1 MIGST
6 SGGKVSSMATVL
18 QHPFGTTAFGDFLRS
33 ARERRGLT
41 IQQIAHE
48 TKIPRRLLE
57 SLEHGDLGAIP
68 SGMYQRA
75 EIRAYAKAVGLDQ
88 ALALSELER
97 ALGTRSMS
105 TDRKPT
111 SDSITASRYRRPY
124 LLAAFGVAIFL
135 IGIVAWYGRL
145 TPLPIEN
152 RRAGGTETPPSQRAE
167 AGGAKAPP
175 LQGAQAPPPRSAAVG
190 AADMPPAQTPA
201 VAAESPETAGT
212 AASAAGLITE
222 LVVITQPEG
231 ARVTVDGI
239 GRGTTPLTI
248 RYLAAGEKRVRVLK
262 DGFPAV
268 ERTVR
273 VEAARQPTTVVIPLQ
288 GATQ

>member
-1 MIGST
+1 MIGIHVRRQ
-6 SGGKVSSMATVL
+6 VSFMATVL

-167 AGGAKAPP
+167 AGGAKA
-175 LQGAQAPPPRSAAVG
+175 APARLKPRLH
-190 AADMPPAQTPA
+190 D
-201 VAAESPETAGT
+201 
-212 AASAAGLITE
+212 
-222 LVVITQPEG
+222 
-231 ARVTVDGI
+231 
-239 GRGTTPLTI
+239 
-248 RYLAAGEKRVRVLK
+248 
-262 DGFPAV
+262 
-268 ERTVR
+268 
-273 VEAARQPTTVVIPLQ
+273 RQPLARLTCRRHKRRRSRPSRLRRLEPRRPLRV
-288 GATQ
+288 

>member
-1 MIGST
+1 
-6 SGGKVSSMATVL
+6 MATVL

-111 SDSITASRYRRPY
+111 SDSITAGRYRRPY

-145 TPLPIEN
+145 TPVPIEN
-152 RRAGGTETPPSQRAE
+152 GRAGGTETPPSQRAE
-167 AGGAKAPP
+167 AGGAKA
-175 LQGAQAPPPRSAAVG
+175 LPPRSAAVG
-190 AADMPPAQTPA
+190 VVDVPPAQTTA
-201 VAAESPETAGT
+201 IAAESPETAGT

-273 VEAARQPTTVVIPLQ
+273 VEAARKPTTVVIPLQ
-288 GATQ
+288 GATE

>member
-1 MIGST
+1 
-6 SGGKVSSMATVL
+6 MATVL

-48 TKIPRRLLE
+48 TKIPLRLLE

-68 SGMYQRA
+68 AGMYQRA

-97 ALGTRSMS
+97 ALGTRSSS
-105 TDRKPT
+105 TDRHAT
-111 SDSITASRYRRPY
+111 SHGSTAVRYRRPY
-124 LLAAFGVAIFL
+124 PLAALGVAITL
-135 IGIVAWYGRL
+135 LGVVAWYGRL
-145 TPLPIEN
+145 TPAPIE
-152 RRAGGTETPPSQRAE
+152 RVRAGGVEAPPPLSEAGER
-167 AGGAKAPP
+167 AGGAEAPP
-175 LQGAQAPPPRSAAVG
+175 PLSEAGKRAGGAEAPPPRPEAVG
-190 AADMPPAQTPA
+190 GAETPLA
-201 VAAESPETAGT
+201 RTAPVAAESLETAAT
-212 AASAAGLITE
+212 AAPAAGLITE
-222 LVVITQPEG
+222 LVVITKPEG

-248 RYLAAGEKRVRVLK
+248 RYLTAGEKRVRVLK

-273 VEAARQPTTVVIPLQ
+273 VEAARKPTIVAIPLQ
-288 GATQ
+288 AATQ

>member
-1 MIGST
+1 
-6 SGGKVSSMATVL
+6 MATVL
-18 QHPFGTTAFGDFLRS
+18 PHPFGTTAFGDFLRS

-48 TKIPRRLLE
+48 TKIPQRLLE

-68 SGMYQRA
+68 AGMYQRA

-97 ALGTRSMS
+97 ALGTRSIS
-105 TDRKPT
+105 TDRKAT
-111 SDSITASRYRRPY
+111 SDGIAAGRYRRPY
-124 LLAAFGVAIFL
+124 LLAAFGVAIAL
-135 IGIVAWYGRL
+135 LGIVAWYGRL
-145 TPLPIEN
+145 TPVPTGDGRGGGAQASLPL
-152 RRAGGTETPPSQRAE
+152 RT
-167 AGGAKAPP
+167 GGAKAPP
-175 LQGAQAPPPRSAAVG
+175 PQPTAVG
-190 AADMPPAQTPA
+190 RAEAGPAQTTP
-201 VAAESPETAGT
+201 VAAESPETAAT
-212 AASAAGLITE
+212 AAPAAGLITE
-222 LVVITQPEG
+222 LVVITEPEG

-248 RYLAAGEKRVRVLK
+248 RYMAAGEKRVRVLK

-273 VEAARQPTTVVIPLQ
+273 VEAARKPTTVVIPLQ
-288 GATQ
+288 ASTQ